1 MRRVLLSVVFCLGW
15 AFAAQAQ
22 EAEIK
27 GTISSQFEAF
37 KIDDFAQAF
46 TFASPALRNFFRTP
60 ENFGQMVTQGYP
72 MVWRPAD
79 VQFLEL
85 RQVNGYLTQKV
96 LITDQKGAFHVLDY
110 RMIETP
116 EGWRI
121 AGVEILDQGAANA

>member
-1 MRRVLLSVVFCLGW
+1 MRTVFFSVIFCVGW
-15 AFAAQAQ
+15 AFAAVAQ

-27 GTISSQFEAF
+27 GTISSQFDAF
-37 KIDDFAQAF
+37 KVDDFAQALS
-46 TFASPALRNFFRTP
+46 FASPALKDFFRTP

-85 RQVNGYLTQKV
+85 REVQGYLTQKV
-96 LITDQKGAFHVLDY
+96 LITDEKGAYHVLDY

-116 EGWRI
+116 DGWRI
-121 AGVEILDQGAANA
+121 AGVQILEQGAASA